1 MSNIEEIHSAGEEDE
16 YDYKTKKKSDVYLGL
31 VDAAIKED
39 DEVLVEDTFIG
50 GEPCWLAPDS
60 PPSEEILRCDS
71 CKSADFMKL
80 LVQAFA
86 PVDLGIIEP
95 ICEKKKINL
104 TTKSYINPDYTR
116 VLYVFYCTKC
126 KRKNGSVKCIRGVKK
141 TTSVDTLGQKMEQLQ
156 TTEFQLNP
164 FSANEVDSNSNKNP
178 FDKNPFAVTGSKSGE
193 AANPFAA
200 AASNPFAQTE
210 NIKPE
215 PKTGASN
222 APVSQKTLRK
232 LHDQKKDKEFDS
244 SKAFPGYFLFVE
256 EETFKSTPDHLKLPK
271 NLKIDKTALELPDD
285 AFDSLE
291 ENQMK
296 LDPRTEKISKFLDD
310 DVFQKF
316 QEVVSYNPGQ
326 VLRYDLGGL
335 PLYYAKTPKEFEDLV
350 AKPAYNPSSR
360 RVFEMQLMPKMI
372 LDLEEEVSLTDGM
385 DWGTIMVYTDI
396 ENYIPK
402 FDENQVG
409 YVQEV
414 VKVQWEPIDYDE
426 VKG

>member
-1 MSNIEEIHSAGEEDE
+1 
-16 YDYKTKKKSDVYLGL
+16 
-31 VDAAIKED
+31 
-39 DEVLVEDTFIG
+39 
-50 GEPCWLAPDS
+50 
-60 PPSEEILRCDS
+60 
-71 CKSADFMKL
+71 
-80 LVQAFA
+80 
-86 PVDLGIIEP
+86 
-95 ICEKKKINL
+95 
-104 TTKSYINPDYTR
+104 
-116 VLYVFYCTKC
+116 
-126 KRKNGSVKCIRGVKK
+126 
-141 TTSVDTLGQKMEQLQ
+141 
-156 TTEFQLNP
+156 
-164 FSANEVDSNSNKNP
+164 
-178 FDKNPFAVTGSKSGE
+178 
-193 AANPFAA
+193 
-200 AASNPFAQTE
+200 
-210 NIKPE
+210 
-215 PKTGASN
+215 
-222 APVSQKTLRK
+222 
-232 LHDQKKDKEFDS
+232 
-244 SKAFPGYFLFVE
+244 
-256 EETFKSTPDHLKLPK
+256 
-271 NLKIDKTALELPDD
+271 
-285 AFDSLE
+285 
-291 ENQMK
+291 MK

-396 ENYIPK
+396 KNYIPK